1 MADHSAGRRSLLISS
16 VAAGTAILVPT
27 QIDDA
32 PPRMER
38 RGKVG
43 DIGDA
48 VVPPAIV
55 NLAEFGG
62 TPGAGRIRLIDAFN
76 QAFAALTKSDGGTL
90 LVPAGVYDFGRY
102 AEHAYIILCRNLR
115 NVAISAYGAT
125 FMATTSAKVTPNM
138 FYFFNFYNITI
149 AGASFIDPGFNAWT
163 NWQGMYC
170 VGIQA
175 DRASSGFRL
184 ADCYAERVV
193 GLLGSNNNAASRNYL
208 SNVSV
213 QGEVRYSYYGV
224 GVSFIRENV
233 NVELVCHNV
242 RRALVAS
249 SLKNANIVIFAS
261 SSSNWSGS
269 NGLVSLATSGASSGN
284 VENVRV
290 QVDVSGA
297 CIHSAYIHFY
307 HQGHEVAG
315 YMRNIDA
322 TVNVIDSDSTG
333 TLFLFDHEIDGV
345 QSTTRRT
352 WDRISLH
359 GTVSRNFRGCII
371 VNTSVPMSPGVI
383 YLDRHLAQSR
393 NCKGLGA
400 SCNTSFVLL
409 K

>member
-1 MADHSAGRRSLLISS
+1 MADHSAGRRSFLISG
-16 VAAGTAILVPT
+16 VAAGTAMLVPA
-27 QIDDA
+27 QIDNA

-62 TPGAGRIRLIDAFN
+62 IPGVGRFRLIDAFN
-76 QAFAALTKSDGGTL
+76 QAFAALKSNGGGTL
-90 LVPAGVYDFGRY
+90 FVPAGVYDFGLY

-138 FYFFNFYNITI
+138 FYFFNFDNITI
-149 AGASFIDPGFNAWT
+149 AGASFIDSGFNASV

-175 DRASSGFRL
+175 DRASSGFRMV
-184 ADCYAERVV
+184 DCYAERVV
-193 GLLGSNNNAASRNYL
+193 GLLASNNNAASRRYL

-224 GVSFIRENV
+224 GASFIRENV

-242 RRALVAS
+242 RRAIVAS
-249 SLKNANIVIFAS
+249 SLRNAAIVIFAS
-261 SSSNWSGS
+261 SSSNWPGS

-290 QVDVSGA
+290 QVAVSGE

-307 HQGHEVAG
+307 HQGPEVAG

-345 QSTTRRT
+345 QSKTQRT

-359 GTVSRNFRGCII
+359 GRVAGNFRGRII
-371 VNTSVPMSPGVI
+371 VNTSVPMSPGAI
-383 YLDRHLAQSR
+383 YLDRHLARSR
-393 NCKGLGA
+393 NCKGFGED
-400 SCNTSFVLL
+400 CNNSFSLL